1 MKKQLLLYLFVL
13 SCLVLGAQENESEAS
28 LLTQSIERGSL
39 IYQDFCVTCHLPDGK
54 GVKKVFPPLDNS
66 DFLTTKRTESIRAI
80 KFGQK
85 GEILVNDVVYNSVMV
100 SPGLSDDEIADVMNY
115 ILNSWSNSNTKR
127 VSLLEVSKVER

>member
-39 IYQDFCVTCHLPDGK
+39 LYQDFCVTCHLPDGK

-127 VSLLEVSKVER
+127 VSPLEVSKVER

>member
-54 GVKKVFPPLDNS
+54 GVEKVFPPLDNS